1 MFISKVLVDR
11 YMARR
16 SQRSAKLIWSKVP
29 LAPAGLDIRIDERD
43 VPEEIREQAYN
54 MFEADR
60 ERDAESLRIRFGLT
74 PAEVRLVLRLITG
87 QSLRSSAESIGIA
100 YETARCQLKLVFL
113 KSGTRRQSELVVAVL
128 SGGGPDAVEATPD
141 LIARSGQEAKS
152 PLKPP
157 MPTTKPNDP
166 KKGPPR
172 GLFISKEPRM

>member
-1 MFISKVLVDR
+1 MFISKVLADG

-87 QSLRSSAESIGIA
+87 QSLRSSAESIGDCLRDGALPTQVGISQERDTTTNRA
-100 YETARCQLKLVFL
+100 CSRRAQWRR
-113 KSGTRRQSELVVAVL
+113 TRRC
-128 SGGGPDAVEATPD
+128 
-141 LIARSGQEAKS
+141 
-152 PLKPP
+152 
-157 MPTTKPNDP
+157 
-166 KKGPPR
+166 
-172 GLFISKEPRM
+172 